1 MNLPDLHDHMDVQL
15 QSPSHDLVVR
25 RVSAGTAADTRART
39 ESARLLAVHRHAD
52 QADPLTPPEPVPA
65 FRPRSRSEIV
75 NRVVNIVIA
84 AIALI
89 LLAPVLLLVALAVKL
104 SSSGPVLYTQSRV
117 GIDRRGRR
125 TIAMYDRRAGD
136 SGGKVFTIY
145 KFRSMRA
152 DAEASSGA
160 VWAAQND
167 SRVTPVGKV
176 LRASR
181 LDELPQ
187 LWNVIIGDM
196 NIVGPRPERPSIF
209 ARLRDDIAEYP
220 LRQRAR
226 PGITGL
232 AQISQSY
239 DSCMDDVRNK
249 VRYDLEYLSRQG
261 LAEDLRIMLK
271 TVPVMLFKKG
281 GW

>member
-1 MNLPDLHDHMDVQL
+1 MEAQL
-15 QSPSHDLVVR
+15 QSPSHDFAAR
-25 RVSAGTAADTRART
+25 RVSLPPSGDTRARL
-39 ESARLLAVHRHAD
+39 EIPRPLSVHRGAD
-52 QADPLTPPEPVPA
+52 QVRAETPPHAMPA
-65 FRPRSRSEIV
+65 FTPRSRSELV
-75 NRVVNIVIA
+75 NRVVNVAIA
-84 AIALI
+84 AIALV
-89 LLAPVLLLVALAVKL
+89 LLSPVLLLVALAVRL
-104 SSSGPVLYTQSRV
+104 TSPGPVLYTQTRV

-152 DAEASSGA
+152 DAESGSGA

-167 SRVTPVGKV
+167 ARVTPIGKA

-187 LWNVIIGDM
+187 LWNVIKGDM

-249 VRYDLEYLSRQG
+249 VRYDLEYLSRQS
-261 LAEDLRIMLK
+261 LAEDIRIMVMTL
-271 TVPVMLFKKG
+271 PVMLFKKG